1 MRKIQKNSIQFKL
14 IVSFLFLVLTTVTLF
29 TVYSYIS
36 GSRSVKNEIHKRG
49 IDVTRVFTQM
59 TTPLLFSM
67 DYIAILNNAK
77 ELVGKN
83 DILSVMVMDKKGNTI
98 VDTDSVSSSTV
109 NIGEFYQQV
118 INNKTMEY
126 RQLSVSGKN
135 VLEFISPVVIF
146 EKVEGIVRIRI
157 SLKAMNKRL
166 VQHTLNIIFIATGM
180 IILAFLLAMLLSKL
194 FNPLAVLLDGTNQ
207 IINGNLE
214 FGIPDFSN
222 DEIGE
227 LARSFDL
234 MRQHLKSGFLKLEKQ
249 KDTILALNEGLEH
262 RVEKRTSQ
270 LSKANRQLLQE
281 ISEKEMVEDKLRRL
295 RNYLGNIIDS
305 MPSILVGLDDKG
317 RVTQWN
323 REAQNLTGIRSSDA
337 EGKLL
342 DDIIPDLPVNYDL
355 IRETAKQRDVKKL
368 SMVAMNIN
376 GEQHYFDVTLYPL
389 EDQNAG
395 GVVVRV
401 DDVTEKKR
409 VSEILAQSEKML
421 SVGGLAIG
429 MAHEINNPLA
439 GILQNIQVLGNRI
452 KGDLPANLRIAEE
465 IGISIRDVE
474 AYMKGRGLFK
484 TIEAIQVSGSR
495 VAKIVENL
503 SYFSRECCPEKKKKN
518 ITSLIDRSLELVSGE
533 YKPENLY
540 YFNDIKIIR
549 KYEEETLEVACESS
563 MIEQVIISIVKNGAQ
578 AMAEERKK
586 VGTGKIPHFII
597 RVIRETEMCRIEIE
611 DNGPGMD
618 ESVYKRV
625 FDPFFTTKSV
635 DAGPGLGLSVAY
647 FIVTESHGG
656 TMSVDAWPGKG
667 TKFVIRLPSDYWIN
681 PKVA

>member
-1 MRKIQKNSIQFKL
+1 MSKIQKNSIRFKL
-14 IVSFLFLVLTTVTLF
+14 IISFLFMTLTTVTLF

-67 DYIAILNNAK
+67 DYIAILNNAN
-77 ELVGKN
+77 ELVDKN
-83 DILSVMVMDKKGNTI
+83 DILSVMVMDKKGNTFA
-98 VDTDSVSSSTV
+98 DTDSVSSSTV

-118 INNKTMEY
+118 INNKTLEY
-126 RQLSVSGKN
+126 RQLRVSGEN

-166 VQHTLNIIFIATGM
+166 VQHTKTIVFIATGM
-180 IILAFLLAMLLSKL
+180 IILALLLATILSKL

-207 IINGNLE
+207 IITGNLE
-214 FGIPDFSN
+214 CEIPDFPN

-234 MRQHLKSGFLKLEKQ
+234 MRRHLKSGFLKLEKQ
-249 KDTILALNEGLEH
+249 NDTILALNEGLEN
-262 RVEKRTSQ
+262 RVEERTSQ
-270 LSKANRQLLQE
+270 LLEANKQLIQK
-281 ISEKEMVEDKLRRL
+281 ISEKEIVEDKLRRL

-305 MPSILVGLDDKG
+305 MPSMLAGLDNKG

-323 REAQNLTGIRSSDA
+323 REAENLSGIRASDA
-337 EGKLL
+337 EGKFL
-342 DDIIPDLPVNYDL
+342 DNIFPRLPVNSDL
-355 IRETAKQRDVKKL
+355 IKETARQKDVTKL
-368 SMVAMNIN
+368 TMVPINIR

-389 EDQNAG
+389 DDQSVG

-409 VSEILAQSEKML
+409 VSELMVQSEKML
-421 SVGGLAIG
+421 SVGGLALG

-439 GILQNIQVLGNRI
+439 GILQNIQVLCNRLKGN
-452 KGDLPANLRIAEE
+452 LPANLHIAKE
-465 IGISIRDVE
+465 IGISIRDIE
-474 AYMKGRGLFK
+474 AYMTGRGLFK
-484 TIEAIQVSGSR
+484 TIEAIQASGSR
-495 VAKIVENL
+495 VAGIVENL
-503 SYFSRECCPEKKKKN
+503 SNFSRECCPEKRKIN
-518 ITSLIDRSLELVSGE
+518 IISLLDRSLELVSGE

-540 YFNDIKIIR
+540 YFSDIKIIR
-549 KYEEETLEVACESS
+549 EHEEETIEVACEPS
-563 MIEQVIISIVKNGAQ
+563 MIEQVIISVLKNGVQ
-578 AMAEERKK
+578 AIAEERKM

-635 DAGPGLGLSVAY
+635 DTGPGLGLSVAY

-656 TMSVDAWPGKG
+656 AMNVETWPGKG
-667 TKFVIRLPSDYWIN
+667 AKFIIRLPFDSE
-681 PKVA
+681 